1 MRKAYFQYYET
12 FETIIEK
19 IKDFEE
25 RDWMRKVIINYGL
38 HGIEPDTFYSEALEI
53 AWTVCKDL
61 IDQQTHRRE
70 VNAANRAGKKSKQEA
85 TTEKNSDTEPQQE
98 AENTAEDFDYLPQQ
112 EIVMAPETETLKEE
126 KKKFSKPTLEEV
138 KKFCQERNNDL
149 DVEYFY
155 AYQEEHDWK
164 PKGSKTP
171 TKDWKFLIRTWEQN
185 AKRWKPPAAADPDDK
200 PAFL

>member
-12 FETIIEK
+12 FENIVQKFPTA
-19 IKDFEE
+19 EE
-25 RDWMRKVIINYGL
+25 RDALRSKIINYGL
-38 HGIEPDTFYSEALEI
+38 FGTEPETLSDKEELVWVFI
-53 AWTVCKDL
+53 QDL
-61 IDQQTHRRE
+61 IDDQVHRRE
-70 VNAANRAGKKSKQEA
+70 VNQANRAGKKSKQEA

-112 EIVMAPETETLKEE
+112 EIVMAPETETLKEK
-126 KKKFSKPTLEEV
+126 KKKFVKPTLEEV
-138 KKFCQERNNDL
+138 KEFCQERNNDL

-171 TKDWKFLIRTWEQN
+171 TKDWKFLVRTWEQN